1 MSKLVVLPKR
11 FDVLDA
17 NDRNCTFRINIDV
30 LNAGFGLRK
39 DAYFKAVYPQSKY
52 EYISGSKPGQ
62 KFVIWMPKLY
72 GNSSEWANRVSND
85 GNTIYEVAEPTRHI
99 DWIQEDKHPMDV
111 IRLVFVKP
119 DPKRPYRFAGAFV
132 NGKMDHLNHTYRRIA
147 TKVRVIGDPV
157 RRIEMLDDIVYDED
171 PVINTGIT
179 KASPVEKVIEPP
191 KMSDEECKAMFPIG
205 SRVTHKSFGEG
216 IVKDINEGKVSIFF
230 DSDQKERVLEIDFC
244 VKNDLLK
251 GIAQ

>member
-1 MSKLVVLPKR
+1 MSKLVVLPKG

-17 NDRNCTFRINIDV
+17 NDRDCTFRINIDV

-72 GNSSEWANRVSND
+72 GNSSEWANRVSDD

-157 RRIEMLDDIVYDED
+157 RRVELLDRIDYNDNSVSHSD
-171 PVINTGIT
+171 VI
-179 KASPVEKVIEPP
+179 KHKLEKKVVEPP
-191 KMSDEECKAMFPIG
+191 KMSDDECKTRFPIG
-205 SRVTHKSFGEG
+205 SKVRHSKFGVG
-216 IVKDINEGKVSIFF
+216 TVKDIKDGKIYIRF
-230 DSDQKERVLEIDFC
+230 DSDIMIRTLDYDFC
-244 VKNDLLK
+244 VKNNLLERV
-251 GIAQ
+251 G